1 MFYSNGN
8 DSKMQRKILNTL
20 ALFLLSLSLSA
31 CIHKVTIEQGNVIT
45 QDMVNQLRTGM
56 TSDQVQFIMG
66 HPVLVETFEANRA
79 DYVYT
84 LQTNG
89 GPIGK
94 KRITLLFQDG
104 RLTSINGTLAS
115 NLNPT
120 TVAPSLPQS
129 NDAVDPN
136 THTDTV
142 PAAAAVGQAPAVQ

>member
-1 MFYSNGN
+1 
-8 DSKMQRKILNTL
+8 MQRKILNIL
-20 ALFLLSLSLSA
+20 ALFTLILSLSA

-45 QDMVNQLRTGM
+45 QDMINQLHPGM

-89 GPIGK
+89 ILTSK
-94 KRITLLFQDG
+94 KRITLLFKDG
-104 RLTSINGTLAS
+104 RLTSIDGTLHPE
-115 NLNPT
+115 LNPA
-120 TVAPSLPQS
+120 TVAAPLPMS
-129 NDAVDPN
+129 NDTVDPN
-136 THTDTV
+136 THTDTM